1 MSDYKSYMGYED
13 TEPEIGEVTQEMLDN
28 FSSDISDYFEDRS
41 ESDGLYS
48 DSQDFYSMYNSIEE
62 EEKSIEEIRAEREER
77 QRLRRQ
83 AKRRER
89 RSSFINSFMPF
100 TAFML
105 LVCTVSYFNAQQF
118 GLVVSYKD
126 KQIALVENAGVVEE
140 AVSIIDSRIINKSLD
155 TIEDEPKYTV
165 AVVNNGSKLQTSA
178 ELSRT
183 IIESDK
189 VLTDNVCGVFAD
201 GSFVGAVESED
212 EAKKVLDSLLT
223 QKKKEYENEYKDND
237 KIRVKVEK
245 VKFNSNVYIET
256 GLFAGD
262 SVVSSKVLKDRLVN
276 NIDLSYTVIVSE
288 EKDVKLRFKTEYVV
302 DGTKPEGYEQ
312 IIVKGK
318 IGEGTAAERI
328 TYVDGVQIDKETV
341 KVTASV
347 KPEKQVV
354 CVSAENE
361 NAQDAKSVQE
371 YESSKKTD
379 TANADTTVNNTVSEG
394 NTNDDT
400 DNQNSVEATV
410 QQPKQFIWPAV
421 NCYDITN
428 DFGYVGEK
436 LHKGIDISGPCAD
449 GQPIV
454 AAASGYVTVAV
465 LDYGSENYGCYLI
478 IDHGNGYQTKYAQC
492 SDIYVTPGTY
502 VEQGEVIAAVG
513 STGDS
518 TGAHLHFEIIEYGEY
533 VNPASYLY

>member
-1 MSDYKSYMGYED
+1 MGSDY
-13 TEPEIGEVTQEMLDN
+13 TEPEFEEVTQEMLDN
-28 FSSDISDYFEDRS
+28 FSSDISDYFEDNT
-41 ESDGLYS
+41 EYNGLYS
-48 DSQDFYSMYNSIEE
+48 ESADFESMYNSIEE
-62 EEKSIEEIRAEREER
+62 EEKTIEEIRAEREER

-83 AKRRER
+83 AKRKER

-100 TAFML
+100 TAFMV

-118 GLVVSYKD
+118 GLAVTYND
-126 KQIALVENAGVVEE
+126 RQIALVENAGVVEE

-155 TIEDEPKYTV
+155 TPEDEPKYTV
-165 AVVNNGSKLQTSA
+165 AVVNNGSSFQTSA

-183 IIESDK
+183 IIESDG
-189 VLTDNVCGVFAD
+189 VLSDNVCGVFAD
-201 GSFVGAVESED
+201 GSFVGAVETED

-223 QKKKEYENEYKDND
+223 AKKKEYEKQYKEND
-237 KIRVKVEK
+237 KIKKVKVEK
-245 VKFNSNVYIET
+245 VKFNTSVILEV
-256 GLFAGD
+256 GLFAKD
-262 SVVSSKVLKDRLVN
+262 SVVSSKVIKDRLVN
-276 NIDLSYTVIVSE
+276 NIDLSYTVVVSE
-288 EKDVKLRFKTEYVV
+288 EKNVKLRYKTEYVV
-302 DGTKPEGYEQ
+302 DSTKPEGYEEV
-312 IIVKGK
+312 IREGK
-318 IGEGTAAERI
+318 IGEGTAIERV

-347 KPEKQVV
+347 KPQKQII

-361 NAQDAKSVQE
+361 NAEDAKTLQE
-371 YESSKKTD
+371 YENSKSSD
-379 TANADTTVNNTVSEG
+379 TAKN
-394 NTNDDT
+394 T
-400 DNQNSVEATV
+400 DNNSTAADNGSSSDTSLNDSTENQSSSEPTV
-410 QQPKQFIWPAV
+410 QKPSQFIWPAV

-428 DFGYVGEK
+428 TFGYVGEK

-454 AAASGYVTVAV
+454 ASASGYVTVAV
-465 LDYGSENYGCYLI
+465 LDYGTENYGCYLI

-533 VNPASYLY
+533 VNPANYLY

>member
-1 MSDYKSYMGYED
+1 MSDYKSYMGSDY
-13 TEPEIGEVTQEMLDN
+13 TEPEFGEVTQEMLDN
-28 FSSDISDYFEDRS
+28 FSSDISDYFEDS
-41 ESDGLYS
+41 NEIDGLYS
-48 DSQDFYSMYNSIEE
+48 GSQDFDSMYMSMEE

-77 QRLRRQ
+77 QRLRKK
-83 AKRRER
+83 AKRKER
-89 RSSFINSFMPF
+89 RSSFINTFMPF

-118 GLVVSYKD
+118 GLAVSYND

-155 TIEDEPKYTV
+155 TPEDEPKYTV
-165 AVVNNGSKLQTSA
+165 AVVNNGAKLQTSA

-212 EAKKVLDSLLT
+212 EAKRVLDSLLT
-223 QKKKEYENEYKDND
+223 EKKKEYENEYKDND
-237 KIRVKVEK
+237 KIKVKVEK
-245 VKFNSNVYIET
+245 VKFNSNVHIEV

-262 SVVSSKVLKDRLVN
+262 SVVSSSVLKDRLVN
-276 NIDLSYTVIVSE
+276 NIDLSYTVIVTE
-288 EKDVKLRFKTEYVV
+288 EKDVKLRYKTEYVV
-302 DGTKPEGYEQ
+302 DSAKPEGYEEV
-312 IIVKGK
+312 IVKGK
-318 IGEGTAAERI
+318 IGEGTATERI

-347 KPEKQVV
+347 KPKKQVI

-361 NAQDAKSVQE
+361 NAEDAKSLQE
-371 YESSKKTD
+371 FENDKNTD
-379 TANADTTVNNTVSEG
+379 NSNNTVSE
-394 NTNDDT
+394 NSSSDVSSNNDT
-400 DNQNSVEATV
+400 DDQNSSEPTV

-465 LDYGSENYGCYLI
+465 LDYGSENYGCYLV
-478 IDHGNGYQTKYAQC
+478 IDHGNGYQTTYAQC

-533 VNPASYLY
+533 VNPANYLY